1 MLNFTL
7 CRMVLFERSPS
18 ANVKSATNVICQNIS
33 NGGSILQCLLKFKSK
48 SNIGRKKG
56 KKCAAL
62 SASTQAPFADGQNVG
77 LPSDRTQVGFALE
90 RGGCNGGNDEARS
103 KFAQIY
109 TKIK

>member
-48 SNIGRKKG
+48 SNIGQKKG

-77 LPSDRTQVGFALE
+77 LPSDRTQVGFALLCT
-90 RGGCNGGNDEARS
+90 RGGGAELQNVTDMAD
-103 KFAQIY
+103 
-109 TKIK
+109 

>member
-1 MLNFTL
+1 M
-7 CRMVLFERSPS
+7 
-18 ANVKSATNVICQNIS
+18 
-33 NGGSILQCLLKFKSK
+33 
-48 SNIGRKKG
+48 
-56 KKCAAL
+56 CAAL

-90 RGGCNGGNDEARS
+90 RGGGNGGNDEARS